1 MKLNLVLIILI
12 YLILE
17 IKCKNDK
24 KRKKRKQIK
33 EKEDSKLKESE
44 EEGSIMSDE
53 IFEEQL
59 QKILEEK
66 NISKTQNINKE
77 ILNQIFD
84 IIYDK
89 DFGLDNLPKDNDSD
103 EKLDSKQFL
112 KDIFKKLARGL
123 DYDDE
128 IKVSDIKEWI
138 SPQRVKKIVNE
149 IVENLIGMMGNTD
162 L

>member
-1 MKLNLVLIILI
+1 M
-12 YLILE
+12 
-17 IKCKNDK
+17 
-24 KRKKRKQIK
+24 
-33 EKEDSKLKESE
+33 
-44 EEGSIMSDE
+44 
-53 IFEEQL
+53 
-59 QKILEEK
+59 
-66 NISKTQNINKE
+66 
-77 ILNQIFD
+77 
-84 IIYDK
+84 
-89 DFGLDNLPKDNDSD
+89 
-103 EKLDSKQFL
+103 